1 MTPTDQME
9 PRDLSF
15 LLTVRFLSPW
25 GGSMLLQH
33 LQNLISIQ
41 NNHSRLPSPL
51 SFWYYAGVHTASPVS
66 RSFLP
71 ALPHFAPDTWS
82 YKIQSPA
89 PESAADLS
97 SPPSFL
103 SWTSSLFS
111 PRCLTGT
118 SVCGIFYLR
127 KKGISLPQAIPLSY
141 IQNYMYFYSFR
152 QDIYLLYRSCK
163 LAMYIILYV
172 QKR

>member
-9 PRDLSF
+9 PRDLWF

-51 SFWYYAGVHTASPVS
+51 SFWYYTGVHTASPVS

-89 PESAADLS
+89 PGSAADLS

-127 KKGISLPQAIPLSY
+127 KKGYPFLKLSPCP
-141 IQNYMYFYSFR
+141 IFR
-152 QDIYLLYRSCK
+152 
-163 LAMYIILYV
+163 IICTFTV
-172 QKR
+172 SAKIFIFCTEVVNWPCT

>member
-33 LQNLISIQ
+33 LQNLLTIQ

-71 ALPHFAPDTWS
+71 LCRILLRTHDLIKFSHQLPDLLRICPRRRHF
-82 YKIQSPA
+82 Y
-89 PESAADLS
+89 PEH
-97 SPPSFL
+97 PHY
-103 SWTSSLFS
+103 FS
-111 PRCLTGT
+111 PSCLTGT
-118 SVCGIFYLR
+118 SVCGIFTFE
-127 KKGISLPQAIPLSY
+127 KKDSSSSSYPLVL
-141 IQNYMYFYSFR
+141 YSE
-152 QDIYLLYRSCK
+152 
-163 LAMYIILYV
+163 LYV
-172 QKR
+172 LLQFPSRYLSSVPKL

>member
-89 PESAADLS
+89 PGSAADLS

-118 SVCGIFYLR
+118 SVCGIFPSKKRDSSSSSYPLVLYL
-127 KKGISLPQAIPLSY
+127 KLYAISTYPSRYFILCAGLDT
-141 IQNYMYFYSFR
+141 IQNVSH
-152 QDIYLLYRSCK
+152 C
-163 LAMYIILYV
+163 IL
-172 QKR
+172 